1 MLAPSGCPS
10 TTTRASAAAAG
21 PTIQRLGV
29 KLRLGRLRRA
39 CDSAEGG
46 HGGHGR
52 TDEREPHGL
61 SCYGSRDATKA
72 IRSTMSAS
80 VRFASTGIISAD
92 MAPLRVPSFMSYICR
107 AR

>member
-1 MLAPSGCPS
+1 MLLNRSCSGGS
-10 TTTRASAAAAG
+10 R
-21 PTIQRLGV
+21 QLE
-29 KLRLGRLRRA
+29 LRPGGRDAHATVPRVVMVAMVAML
-39 CDSAEGG
+39 EVPG
-46 HGGHGR
+46 
-52 TDEREPHGL
+52 EPHGL
-61 SCYGSRDATKA
+61 PCYGSRDAINA